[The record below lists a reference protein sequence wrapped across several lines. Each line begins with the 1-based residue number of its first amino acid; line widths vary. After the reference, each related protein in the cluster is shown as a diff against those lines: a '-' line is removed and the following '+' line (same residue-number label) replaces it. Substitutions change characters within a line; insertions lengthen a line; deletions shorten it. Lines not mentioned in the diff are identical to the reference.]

1 MMSTSRRIAEARLRL
16 KNQVTVPEPIIDELG
31 VEPNDTLVFE
41 ADPDRPGTATIRRL
55 PDTFAGALTGIYGSA
70 DEVKAFLREEHAG
83 WEE

>member
-1 MMSTSRRIAEARLRL
+1 MASTSRRIAEARLRL